1 MAYRLLAVLA
11 LIMVLGCG
19 DSTRCT
25 ERDISSWVPA
35 TVEFGTPIFC
45 ESKMIGYRLDIDASD
60 GTSRVWEMVQTDT
73 PDRSNKVYVSA
84 DIDLLTPA
92 ERSVRIEQGSA
103 VLMNTVGT
111 NTRVEASA
119 VAGTGA
125 GKLLRAIRV
134 IVPPGLRYRGE
145 IRAVDWR

>member
-1 MAYRLLAVLA
+1 
-11 LIMVLGCG
+11 
-19 DSTRCT
+19 
-25 ERDISSWVPA
+25 
-35 TVEFGTPIFC
+35 
-45 ESKMIGYRLDIDASD
+45 MIGYRLDIDASD